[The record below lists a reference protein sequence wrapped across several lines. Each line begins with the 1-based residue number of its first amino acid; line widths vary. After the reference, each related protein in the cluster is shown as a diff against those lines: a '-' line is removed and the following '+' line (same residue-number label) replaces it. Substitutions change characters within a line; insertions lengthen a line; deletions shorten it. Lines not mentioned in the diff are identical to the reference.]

1 MPSIDDLRAG
11 ITSAPV
17 STLLIVVNLAVFI
30 AVRIDGRLMDVL
42 ALPPDWAGLLEQPWT
57 VFTVFF
63 TAEVLIHIAAAVL
76 VIGIF
81 GVRFERVAGSM
92 HVLGVYLLAGLAG
105 SLALVATA
113 VATGFAEPSN
123 GPSAA
128 FFGLVGAL
136 AACPRETWGAKLH
149 VEKVVAVVVL
159 AQLALPWA
167 SGTGSVVPPTSLASA
182 SAPLTA
188 TWCGLG
194 SRTGNDRRASTRSPH
209 GCKLDG

>member
-63 TAEVLIHIAAAVL
+63 TAEVLVHIAAAVL

-159 AQLALPWA
+159 AQLAPAVGIGDWVSSAAHLAGIGVGAAYGYLVRPTIANRQRPA
-167 SGTGSVVPPTSLASA
+167 S
-182 SAPLTA
+182 
-188 TWCGLG
+188 
-194 SRTGNDRRASTRSPH
+194 
-209 GCKLDG
+209 LDA